1 MAPEATP
8 EMSDIDLDVE
18 TVKAIQLAMMQATE
32 PEKRGQHK
40 KMSGCLEATFHVHAE
55 VPRQLKV
62 GLFERANTYEAV
74 IRYSGGAGTDDREP
88 DIHGMAIKLLGV
100 EGEKALDEAA
110 DVDEQDF
117 ILADNPVFFVRTA
130 SDYVLLM
137 KSLAESAPLGEPP
150 MKFIGYLKENH
161 PQDIAVLQGFRQ
173 HLQESPLTSTHWSQV
188 PYGFGGEQGVV
199 CRYRARPAAGASDG
213 EAGDTPNYGD
223 QLVEAQRG
231 GLRRPPL
238 E

>member
-1 MAPEATP
+1 
-8 EMSDIDLDVE
+8 MSDIDLDVE
-18 TVKAIQLAMMQATE
+18 TVNAIQLAMMRATE
-32 PEKRGQHK
+32 PDRRGQHK

-55 VPRQLKV
+55 VPDQLKV
-62 GLFERANTYEAV
+62 GLFEQANTYEAV

-88 DIHGMAIKLLGV
+88 DIHGMAIKLLDV
-100 EGEKALDEAA
+100 EGKKVLDEAA

-137 KSLAESAPLGEPP
+137 RSLAESAPRGEPP

-188 PYGFGGEQGVV
+188 VP
-199 CRYRARPAAGASDG
+199 
-213 EAGDTPNYGD
+213 
-223 QLVEAQRG
+223 
-231 GLRRPPL
+231 
-238 E
+238 